1 MCDLFLSRF
10 DQRFRNILERLCT
23 NTLSQLK
30 TYVAKFVYIFVMQIY
45 YTFVISLDHGGPC
58 HLSHDL
64 GYWDKIP
71 AENCSNKCL
80 NRHLKLYFNLW
91 LIHPEICT
99 LKIMALCHVT
109 ERYLIITKSRQEF
122 RSKFYI
128 IFCQRFLTY
137 SNGRIFLSIHPRN
150 KCF

>member
-1 MCDLFLSRF
+1 MCNLQFQLVWLILE
-10 DQRFRNILERLCT
+10 QIWPEIPKHLERLCT

-80 NRHLKLYFNLW
+80 NRHLKLYFDYGLSTRRSVLWRLWPCAMWPSDTSSSQKVGKNSEANFISYFVKDFW
-91 LIHPEICT
+91 LIQT
-99 LKIMALCHVT
+99 AV
-109 ERYLIITKSRQEF
+109 SF
-122 RSKFYI
+122 
-128 IFCQRFLTY
+128 
-137 SNGRIFLSIHPRN
+137 
-150 KCF
+150 